1 MATNTAIRVYDP
13 LSSGVRGAQDKD
25 QDTLNCSFVENTAFI
40 QSIGV
45 DNIVRVEAWDTT
57 GDFSVTK
64 FAFDHSIAT
73 PGVTASYLKVDTD
86 DLTFSTA
93 TEMEIY
99 SVLESDQTNIKYILL
114 TLNEQ
119 IVDFENVEIY
129 HYVVT

>member
-1 MATNTAIRVYDP
+1 
-13 LSSGVRGAQDKD
+13 
-25 QDTLNCSFVENTAFI
+25 
-40 QSIGV
+40 
-45 DNIVRVEAWDTT
+45 
-57 GDFSVTK
+57 
-64 FAFDHSIAT
+64 
-73 PGVTASYLKVDTD
+73 VTASYLKVDTD

>member
-1 MATNTAIRVYDP
+1 M
-13 LSSGVRGAQDKD
+13 
-25 QDTLNCSFVENTAFI
+25 
-40 QSIGV
+40 
-45 DNIVRVEAWDTT
+45 
-57 GDFSVTK
+57 
-64 FAFDHSIAT
+64 
-73 PGVTASYLKVDTD
+73 KVDTD

>member
-1 MATNTAIRVYDP
+1 M
-13 LSSGVRGAQDKD
+13 
-25 QDTLNCSFVENTAFI
+25 
-40 QSIGV
+40 
-45 DNIVRVEAWDTT
+45 
-57 GDFSVTK
+57 
-64 FAFDHSIAT
+64 
-73 PGVTASYLKVDTD
+73 TASYLKVDTD